1 MSGFGRI
8 AGLAPALAAAISL
21 GHSADAQESAR
32 PLNCAIKPLKVIEVA
47 APIPGVLAD
56 VLVRPGQQVASGD
69 VIARLDVDL
78 ETAELEAARVRADAE
93 GAEKIAAARRSA
105 AATQFSG
112 AEQAFRNKVMSRM
125 EYSRIRSDLTV
136 ADRELARAKE
146 DRAIAA
152 SDVARMEI
160 LVSKGEI
167 RAPEAGVI
175 GEELLAASEAVE
187 GRPIAQLIVTE
198 PLRVE
203 VFADGDTV
211 EAVEAGEEF
220 VLIAGGREPK
230 ELAVE
235 LDYISPIA
243 DPKSKVVKIFYNL
256 RGASVRPGTQC
267 FFAPKAAA
275 ERVKEMAR
283 GRKAG

>member
-1 MSGFGRI
+1 MVSGI
-8 AGLAPALAAAISL
+8 AAALTCAAAIGVS
-21 GHSADAQESAR
+21 AQETAR
-32 PLNCAIKPLKVIEVA
+32 PLNCSIKPLKVIEIA
-47 APIPGVLAD
+47 APISGVLAE
-56 VLVRPGQQVASGD
+56 VMVRPGQQVAAGEL
-69 VIARLDVDL
+69 IARLDVEL
-78 ETAELEAARVRADAE
+78 EQAELEAARARAEAE
-93 GAEKIAAARRSA
+93 GPEQVAAARRGA
-105 AATQFSG
+105 AATQFQG
-112 AEQAFRNKVMSRM
+112 AQKAFNSNVMSRM
-125 EYSRIRSDLTV
+125 EFARIRSDLAV
-136 ADRELARAKE
+136 ADRELARAQE
-146 DRAIAA
+146 DRAVAA
-152 SDVARMEI
+152 ADAARIEV
-160 LVSKGEI
+160 LVSKGRI
-167 RAPEAGVI
+167 VAPEAGVI
-175 GEELLAASEAVE
+175 GEDLLAPSEAVD

-256 RGASVRPGTQC
+256 RGAAVRPGTQC
-267 FFAPKAAA
+267 FFAAKDAA
-275 ERVKEMAR
+275 ERVKELAR